1 MGSAENDP
9 AEDDESKCQQDLEG
23 FAPCGEKTE
32 TLGAGGVK
40 IRANLVGVF
49 AVFAEEDEREEEEG
63 MVCAPSNEGPVC
75 TMPETGEEEDG
86 KRVADDNKFLV
97 TVGILDIGRYFR
109 TRTAQRNIDVIAEPC
124 GQRNMPASPKLR
136 NIATEIGVVKVA
148 HQFDSKQLSCSDG
161 NVAIA

>member
-23 FAPCGEKTE
+23 FAPCGEKAE

-49 AVFAEEDEREEEEG
+49 AVFAKENEWKEEEG
-63 MVCAPSNEGPVC
+63 VVCAPGYKCPVRS
-75 TMPETGEEEDG
+75 MPETGEEEDDKG
-86 KRVADDNKFLV
+86 VADDNKFLV

-109 TRTAQRNIDVIAEPC
+109 TRTAERDIDVIAEPC
-124 GQRNMPASPKLR
+124 SQRYMPASPKLR
-136 NIATEIGVVKVA
+136 NIAREIWIVEVA
-148 HQFDSKQLSCSDG
+148 HQFDSKEFGCADR
-161 NVAIA
+161 NI